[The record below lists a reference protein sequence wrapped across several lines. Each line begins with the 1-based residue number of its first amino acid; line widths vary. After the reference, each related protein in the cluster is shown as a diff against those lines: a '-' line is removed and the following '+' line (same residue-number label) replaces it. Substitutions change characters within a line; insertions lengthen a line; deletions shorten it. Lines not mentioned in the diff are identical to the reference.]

1 MNEVDGLRENRL
13 CMFSIFFLISL
24 GVLIVTVP
32 LHETLH
38 WVMSEIDPYV
48 EPVEIHF
55 FDEKSLSYGV
65 GYVLIREAYPGS
77 FKDRPTW
84 IDAVQEIICCST
96 QIIIAILVCIKTFVL
111 LRKRRPKFI
120 YTVSLV

>member
-1 MNEVDGLRENRL
+1 M
-13 CMFSIFFLISL
+13 
-24 GVLIVTVP
+24 IVTVP

-48 EPVEIHF
+48 EPVELHF
-55 FDEKSLSYGV
+55 FDEKSLSFGV
-65 GYVLIREAYPGS
+65 GYVLIQEAYPGS

-84 IDAVQEIICCST
+84 ADAVQEIICCSI
-96 QIIIAILVCIKTFVL
+96 QILIAIIVCVKTFAL

-120 YTVSLV
+120 YNVPFV